1 MFFRGRN
8 HQLVLISHPAHFQ
21 FFRCEVWMSTRQISM
36 FHQALLK
43 KLLSGSELRAS
54 RRANLLALRLIR
66 WSHLRNMT
74 PSSHLV
80 HNPIFEVIEVS
91 CSWISQS
98 QDRFY
103 MSKASRGF
111 HISSL
116 RTGIP
121 HHFSSV
127 KISKLHIEDSSYE
140 S

>member
-1 MFFRGRN
+1 VKCGCR
-8 HQLVLISHPAHFQ
+8 LVKSACFIKPCSKN
-21 FFRCEVWMSTRQISM
+21 CSKT
-36 FHQALLK
+36 
-43 KLLSGSELRAS
+43 GSELRAS
-54 RRANLLALRLIR
+54 RRTDLLALRLIR

-91 CSWISQS
+91 CLWISQS

-103 MSKASRGF
+103 ISKASRGF

-116 RTGIP
+116 RTGIL

-127 KISKLHIEDSSYE
+127 KILKLHIEDSSYE